1 MAITMNGQTFRTLDD
16 ELYLN
21 GKRIVAAHAD
31 GTLVYPDA
39 GEHASKI
46 SGSFSYDSF
55 HVHNGDASK
64 SAVLQSSVSN
74 SLSISYTGTFRY
86 ASFTEET
93 MELWAGYFGWDEEND
108 GITASS
114 YSGMSS
120 YGYGYVISS
129 SNVPPAPIGT
139 NDSEYSLYMRHGSFA
154 PVGTVSIDID
164 MPVPQFCQP
173 LRVRGD
179 GKFGKATSSFAS
191 NFINT
196 VSGHY
201 EVQENQWNRG
211 NNSEKWDA
219 VLASNEDGE
228 CVGAF
233 IANVGTLLGIYIV
246 AKVETTKTWE
256 YSRQWESGG
265 YVVRP
270 ISGVETTQYLYGFGG
285 PYKYSSANT
294 YFYVPSTNIED
305 LY

>member
-21 GKRIVAAHAD
+21 GKRIVAAHAG

-46 SGSFSYDSF
+46 SGSFSYDSS

-86 ASFTEET
+86 ASFTEDT
-93 MELWAGYFGWDEEND
+93 IELWPGDFGWDKEND
-108 GITASS
+108 GITTSS
-114 YSGMSS
+114 YGGMSS
-120 YGYGYVISS
+120 YGYGYVTSS
-129 SNVPPAPIGT
+129 SNVPPAIIGA
-139 NDSEYSLYMRHGSFA
+139 NDSEYSLYRRSGSFT

-173 LRVRGD
+173 LRVYKSD
-179 GKFGKATSSFAS
+179 KFGKATSSFAS

-201 EVQENQWNRG
+201 EVQENQWTVYGR
-211 NNSEKWDA
+211 DA
-219 VLASNEDGE
+219 WNTVLASNADGE
-228 CVGAF
+228 YVTAF
-233 IANVGTLLGIYIV
+233 IANVGTLLGIRIV

-256 YSRQWESGG
+256 YSRKYEYGR

-270 ISGVETTQYLYGFGG
+270 ISDVETEQYLYGFDG
-285 PYKYSSANT
+285 PYKGSTDAN
-294 YFYVPSTNIED
+294 YYAPSTNIED

>member
-1 MAITMNGQTFRTLDD
+1 MAITMNGQTFTTLSD

-21 GKRIVAAHAD
+21 GQRIVAAHAG

-46 SGSFSYDSF
+46 SGSFSYDSS
-55 HVHNGDASK
+55 HVHNGDASE

-74 SLSISYTGTFRY
+74 SLSVSYTGTFRY
-86 ASFTEET
+86 ARFTEET
-93 MELWAGYFGWDEEND
+93 MELWPGYFGWDKEND
-108 GITASS
+108 GITTSS

-120 YGYGYVISS
+120 YGYGYVASQL
-129 SNVPPAPIGT
+129 NQVPPAPIGT

-173 LRVRGD
+173 LRVYSA

-201 EVQENQWNRG
+201 EVQENQWSSTSSG
-211 NNSEKWDA
+211 EWDA

-228 CVGAF
+228 FVAAF
-233 IANVGTLLGIYIV
+233 IANVGTLLGIRIV

-256 YSRQWESGG
+256 YSRTYESGG

-270 ISGVETTQYLYGFGG
+270 ISGVETEQYLYGFSG
-285 PYKYSSANT
+285 PYKDSTGA